1 MVTCFMWVFNISSW
15 CDLVYK
21 LAHVWVCE
29 CELWERWMP
38 SITFSLHFPLISCIP
53 QFQFFFL
60 LCLLSFLVFFSW
72 KCAGWNYRTWF
83 LSVNSPRTAR
93 VRLCFDL
100 IDRTCMWYSLWLD
113 HFALEY
119 GIDKVLP
126 EPLHLRNKTKQKSN
140 FHVLM
145 SSEGCGSCSRSTS
158 NLWPFRIKT
167 WLAQSSSRS
176 WYKAST
182 LSITMR
188 GLKSRVVSSQ
198 CVCTC

>member
-1 MVTCFMWVFNISSW
+1 MWMWTVREMNAIHHFLASFPIDLMHSSIPIFF
-15 CDLVYK
+15 
-21 LAHVWVCE
+21 
-29 CELWERWMP
+29 P
-38 SITFSLHFPLISCIP
+38 SLPFEFLGL
-53 QFQFFFL
+53 FFL
-60 LCLLSFLVFFSW
+60 KVCWMKLPYMVSFGELSKNSTSSTLLRPHRQDMHVILALVGPLRFRIWHRQSI
-72 KCAGWNYRTWF
+72 AGTT
-83 LSVNSPRTAR
+83 SP
-93 VRLCFDL
+93 
-100 IDRTCMWYSLWLD
+100 S
-113 HFALEY
+113 
-119 GIDKVLP
+119 KQ
-126 EPLHLRNKTKQKSN
+126 NKTKQKSN

-167 WLAQSSSRS
+167 WLAQSSFRS